1 MSFCLYNKKN
11 ITRRLEDT
19 TIFYSLA
26 GLVRKILFCHSKI
39 KSISSR
45 HHVISSIYD
54 RIQTGMTVTCSITK
68 QLGAGRL
75 LKSSL
80 DLALKIKDRTGVAI
94 P

>member
-1 MSFCLYNKKN
+1 
-11 ITRRLEDT
+11 
-19 TIFYSLA
+19 
-26 GLVRKILFCHSKI
+26 
-39 KSISSR
+39 
-45 HHVISSIYD
+45 
-54 RIQTGMTVTCSITK
+54 MTVTCSITK

>member
-1 MSFCLYNKKN
+1 MAAWTYEFNFLVAK
-11 ITRRLEDT
+11 TM
-19 TIFYSLA
+19 FYSLA
-26 GLVRKILFCHSKI
+26 TLVRKILFLPLKNKI
-39 KSISSR
+39 HILR

-68 QLGAGRL
+68 QLGASRL

-94 P
+94 A